1 MRLLGRAMIFVF
13 LTNLFSVVLYHGL
26 VCPGEYDSKLTTV
39 FATIFGIQLLSF
51 FVACCVGNTLDFNIR
66 PLLMALSFVDV
77 LIVLFLVLSIWSLA
91 QGDFKMNSYCW
102 GIVWY
107 VFVLLLSKFLLWYI
121 LKDDEID
128 EDWN

>member
-1 MRLLGRAMIFVF
+1 MESNNKSSNMRLLGRAMIFVF

-26 VCPGEYDSKLTTV
+26 VCPGEYDSKLTT
-39 FATIFGIQLLSF
+39 
-51 FVACCVGNTLDFNIR
+51 VGNTLDFNIR